1 MCNPFLV
8 SALSIHAHKFMSLQ
22 QAIFDEITTF
32 EKPLDCVSLRRFTQS
47 NKIYLTEPHTIGFPK
62 ASSDF
67 TLDEGSAQGTRWRD
81 RSGFVEIKA
90 SVRDTPE
97 VVRAAP
103 DGSTVK
109 GIVVQASNYARL
121 HLAGSPF
128 QLFSLGMLI
137 FGMKF
142 SVGFF
147 DRGGVTLS
155 PIYDVLD
162 STGYFIRVVRQIT
175 EVSRITLGRDPSV
188 RELLDDGPDDDD
200 LSILSTT
207 SHLRSSD
214 GKYPIYH
221 LCLSDAE
228 KKDNISWCTV
238 GPPIWTSLSLLGR
251 GTEIWR
257 VAALKDNA
265 WTGKV
270 LVMKSAWRSDKRI
283 SESDIYMA
291 IKDLHPGIAEYSHGA
306 DVTGPDG
313 HVISVDSLRLSPK
326 PGNPGNPIL
335 HRLFLKT
342 LGRPIWKFNSEL
354 GLFKGVLAAL
364 KGS

>member
-1 MCNPFLV
+1 
-8 SALSIHAHKFMSLQ
+8 MSLQ

-67 TLDEGSAQGTRWRD
+67 TLDEGSAQGTRWCD

-207 SHLRSSD
+207 SH
-214 GKYPIYH
+214 PM
-221 LCLSDAE
+221 A
-228 KKDNISWCTV
+228 NIPSTTYVSVMQRKRTISVGAQWDHQY
-238 GPPIWTSLSLLGR
+238 GPPYLSSAEGLRFGVSLL
-251 GTEIWR
+251 
-257 VAALKDNA
+257 
-265 WTGKV
+265 
-270 LVMKSAWRSDKRI
+270 
-283 SESDIYMA
+283 
-291 IKDLHPGIAEYSHGA
+291 
-306 DVTGPDG
+306 
-313 HVISVDSLRLSPK
+313 
-326 PGNPGNPIL
+326 
-335 HRLFLKT
+335 
-342 LGRPIWKFNSEL
+342 
-354 GLFKGVLAAL
+354 
-364 KGS
+364 